1 MSSYNESAS
10 CEGITLQTLAR
21 RYPSAHPL
29 ERHTMPSNSSEYQ
42 RQYRAKHRKTR
53 KEVSVSLPISLHREF
68 VGFAKKQNMS
78 LAGLM
83 RVSTDLQIR
92 GNTLKSRTVEKELQE
107 LRFLIS
113 NIANNVNQMA
123 RHSNR
128 LKQVTDENEVLN
140 KLHELEQ
147 LVTDFTNSRL
157 NQPL

>member
-1 MSSYNESAS
+1 VTTNVHLVRVLPFKPKR
-10 CEGITLQTLAR
+10 GDI
-21 RYPSAHPL
+21 PSAHPL
-29 ERHTMPSNSSEYQ
+29 ERHTMPSNSKEYQ

-68 VGFAKKQNMS
+68 SSFANKQNMS

-83 RVSTDLQIR
+83 REATDLQIR
-92 GNTLKSRTVEKELQE
+92 GAAFKGQAVEVELKE

-128 LKQVTDENEVLN
+128 IKQVTDENEVFH

-147 LVTDFTNSRL
+147 LVTNFTNSRL
-157 NQPL
+157 QRPL

>member
-1 MSSYNESAS
+1 
-10 CEGITLQTLAR
+10 
-21 RYPSAHPL
+21 
-29 ERHTMPSNSSEYQ
+29 MPSNSSEYQ

-68 VGFAKKQNMS
+68 SGFAKKQNMS

-83 RVSTDLQIR
+83 REATDLQIR
-92 GNTLKSRTVEKELQE
+92 GVALKSQAVEAELKE

-128 LKQVTDENEVLN
+128 LKQVTDENEVFQ

-147 LVTDFTNSRL
+147 LVTDFTNKRL
-157 NQPL
+157 QQPL